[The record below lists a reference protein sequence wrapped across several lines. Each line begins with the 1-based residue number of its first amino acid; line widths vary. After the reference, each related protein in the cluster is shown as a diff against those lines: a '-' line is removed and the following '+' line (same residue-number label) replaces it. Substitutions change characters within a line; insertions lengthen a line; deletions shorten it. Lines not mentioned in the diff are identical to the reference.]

1 MLNPFDNYPSFSQSN
16 NEIKLEE
23 EEEEMKEEEKKKKQC
38 HHCSKKVYNLEKHM
52 EESHPEFLSTPKKI
66 DLFIN
71 NIDIIKKRLKDCE
84 IIEANIDFSH
94 ANKNPLIYEEFLKA
108 KKFLQDLKG
117 DYDL

>member
-52 EESHPEFLSTPKKI
+52 EESHPEFLSTTKKI

-71 NIDIIKKRLKDCE
+71 NIDIIKR
-84 IIEANIDFSH
+84 
-94 ANKNPLIYEEFLKA
+94 
-108 KKFLQDLKG
+108 G
-117 DYDL
+117 